1 MGTND
6 FLWVEK
12 YRPLTVQD
20 CILPNGIK
28 DIFSGFLEQR
38 QIPNLLLSGT
48 PGLGKTSIAKAL
60 CQELGSDFLLINGS
74 DEGRYLDTV
83 RNTVKPFAS
92 TRSITSSSNHKVVIF
107 DEADN
112 TLPDVQLLLRA
123 CIEEFQSNCRFIF
136 TCNFKNR
143 IIEPLHSRVSVVDFN
158 ITGKNKAVIAEQF
171 LDRCCKI
178 LDEEGVSYNIKVI
191 AELIM
196 KFFPDFRRTLNELQ
210 RYSSTGTIDTGIMA
224 LCTEDSYLK
233 LAEALKSKNFT
244 NVKSWVQQNIDNSPT
259 AIMRGLYDRIYTLLD
274 KSSIATAVLIIAEY
288 QYKDAFVADHEINLL
303 ACFTQIMLECNFV

>member
-1 MGTND
+1 MSVSQ

-12 YRPLTVQD
+12 YRPETVQD
-20 CILPNGIK
+20 CILPSNIK
-28 DIFSGFLEQR
+28 DVFSGFLEQR

-60 CQELGSDFLLINGS
+60 CRELDVDFLLINGS
-74 DEGRYLDTV
+74 DQGRYLDTV

-92 TRSITSSSNHKVVIF
+92 TRSLTSSSNHKVVIF

-112 TLPDVQLLLRA
+112 STPDVQLLLRA
-123 CIEEFQSNCRFIF
+123 CIEEFQNNCRFIF

-158 ITGKNKAVIAEQF
+158 ITGKSKAALAEQF
-171 LDRCCKI
+171 LTRCSMI
-178 LDEEGVSYNIKVI
+178 LDEEGITYNVKVV

-210 RYSSTGTIDTGIMA
+210 RYSSTGSIDTGILA
-224 LCTEDSYLK
+224 LCTDDSYLK
-233 LAEALKSKNFT
+233 LATALKSKNFT
-244 NVKSWVQQNIDNSPT
+244 HVKNWVQQNIDNSPT
-259 AIMRGLYDRIYTLLD
+259 VIMRGLYDRIYTLLD
-274 KSSIATAVLIIAEY
+274 KTSIATAVLIIAEY

-303 ACFTQIMLECNFV
+303 ACFTQIMLECTFL